1 MTEKIGL
8 IAAMPEEIRS
18 LIRRVGPVSR
28 ERLAGFRLYRFT
40 CGGTEVCLIESGI
53 GTTRAARAALA
64 LIDAATPGLVLNIG
78 FAGAVLPGPAAG
90 DIVLA
95 ERLLFFKEQLFSEQP
110 GLAPALTA
118 ELAAAVERRCT
129 GNGLR
134 VRRGTFVTTGE
145 IIDKRILARLLPVGA
160 ATPVLEMETAAVAR
174 VAWEKKVPFAAVRAI
189 SDGADEELDFSIA
202 DFVDREMRIR
212 AWRVLWTLAR
222 KPRIIPQLVRLERN
236 SRLAGENLATAV
248 LAAIEG
254 LRSGGNDAPT

>member
-18 LIRRVGPVSR
+18 LIGRVGPVSR

-40 CGGTEVCLIESGI
+40 SGATDICLIESGI
-53 GTTRAARAALA
+53 GTARAAQAARA
-64 LIDAATPGLVLNIG
+64 LIDAAAPGFVLNIG
-78 FAGAVLPGPAAG
+78 FAGAVLAGPAVG

-95 ERLLFFKEQLFSEQP
+95 ERLLFFKERQFSEQP
-110 GLAPALTA
+110 GLTPALTA
-118 ELAAAVERRCT
+118 ELAATVVQHCT
-129 GNGLR
+129 GNELR
-134 VRRGTFVTTGE
+134 VHRGTFVTTGE
-145 IIDKRILARLLPVGA
+145 IIDKRILAELLPAGA

-174 VAWEKKVPFAAVRAI
+174 VAWERKVPFAAIRAI

-202 DFVDREMRIR
+202 DFTDREMRIR
-212 AWRVLWTLAR
+212 AWKVLWTLAR

-254 LRSGGNDAPT
+254 LRSGRNDAPA